1 MAFDVEGA
9 LREGYTQEEIDA
21 YIKQNNIS
29 LEPDDTPTPQPSPE
43 PTQKP
48 FDVEGALREGYTQEE
63 IDTYLEKKKTF
74 DVEGALKEG
83 YTQKEIDNYL
93 ISNSNEDESKR
104 GTFVGGFTSAAGDF
118 LDMADIGF
126 SSVVPGGKDANK
138 AAKDRM
144 KEQQTTP
151 QEGRFS
157 YAAIE
162 EAFKVGGVE
171 GLKELVLQLPGG
183 AGEALG
189 MLGPSVAAGLAG
201 GAIGGPVGAL
211 LAIAASSFLPN
222 LGGNVMEQAAEDL
235 AQGRPVDIETGKAI
249 LYAIG
254 QAGIDVLPF
263 KFAAPLKRLIG
274 IDKKSGGQLRKQLAE
289 QGLTKAIGKDAL
301 AIIASE
307 LPAEISQEILQKV
320 QAGVDPFTD
329 EAIAEYKEVAA
340 LVTLTGGV
348 GVYTGT
354 KNRSN
359 ARKEIAEE
367 QAIEEENKLKEEAGG
382 SDTRQQ
388 AINATIKEEQNV
400 IKAEEEVKAAE
411 RVKKNK
417 ITVID
422 EQFIKDLGI
431 SPKTRAGQQLLGMD
445 LTDPANLEMIDNILA
460 EENLQIKNNKEAVKN
475 FRRKVKRDRKK
486 LLKAQ
491 EEIQIEE
498 QPAPKRKRTRA
509 RNKVSDGNAP
519 VVTTGTGT
527 SDTTTVDTDRTGTRG
542 LATTTGAGNN
552 TLVTPKVE
560 TPKIEIEKKNP
571 LVKGKAGKKAKVGRI
586 NNGAVQVI
594 EGVLED
600 GANGLQLV
608 TTQGRTKITIPLNE
622 QQILNPTKKD
632 LEKLEVKAQ
641 EVKPAPVSEVKD
653 KPKTKPSSPE
663 RKLLG
668 DTLNEATEEELNA
681 EGYESFTELDEKG
694 NERKRFRNIKTKKP
708 LFAKATTDTER
719 QLAEVRKQ
727 KQLAIER
734 ADNQRNQDGRVS
746 PAYRKPIMQ
755 LQQLEDK
762 LLKQDAQEK
771 KQTTPEQQE
780 LFAKDETIPDTG
792 ETKQSVMSSFISEF
806 GKNVNLGVKRGLL
819 NIVDTVADLPN
830 SIPNVDV
837 LPNNVK
843 AIYFDGK
850 AYFIADR
857 ITKEDA
863 PRMLLHEIGA
873 HYGLVGM
880 LGKANYDRVVKSL
893 RDKKTSDAEIEAA
906 FKYVKDSY
914 PELTE
919 SSDDFIQEVIA
930 NIAEDA
936 PNNTVY
942 RRIVGYIKN
951 FLSKLGMGWNV
962 DNITAAQIQD
972 MVQHSVRVSL
982 SQPDINPTTQSALAS
997 RVVTEVGELFYSP
1010 LGKAIASQKIESM
1023 SPQEWMDYLNKKG
1036 RKLGFVN
1043 QLDST
1048 GIMDWM
1054 RMLQRRKDI
1063 EDKNLPN
1070 APMDIDGFELDSRGR
1085 LSKDDI
1091 LAWLGQY
1098 DVVVESIT
1106 PEGPMSEAEIDNIRV
1121 EERERIREEIENNG
1135 TYDDVQMEVD
1145 EEAGYVDDQIDGVYR
1160 IFGSEHRGQ
1169 DQDFKEEPYAV
1180 FIEEELLETEPVRKY
1195 YELAQD
1201 KGFDVRI
1208 VPSEKGEF
1216 GQYGAED
1223 RARDYLYETHNPEI
1237 EETNRLVEERM
1248 AEIVDTRV
1256 DDIIEEATQERD
1268 NRYGDMQRTR
1278 DDTGGV
1284 PEEYFE
1290 IILALDTRGGNMGNI
1305 YESPHWESVQ
1315 NPVLHIRADIR
1326 YDQSGNKVLFVEEV
1340 QSDWAESMRKD
1351 RSRGYKDARKDRDK
1365 AFVEDTQLWTRLAV
1379 KRIVR
1384 LAAENDVDKVAFLN
1398 PAQAVNVH
1406 YRTDKAAEA
1415 FYGEIL
1421 PSVVRKTINS
1431 LENTNRRTNEEIKF
1445 KPIYKVDD
1453 KTLDLLRE
1461 VYVEGKNIM
1470 QGSRG
1475 YSDFDRED
1483 STPADKE
1490 RFKRINALVS
1500 KLNTMS
1506 DSVESFRDIYEFA
1519 NRVVKITQSYMD
1531 NTDLLRPET
1540 RKEVLEQLT
1549 GAFNKFQ
1556 EQMANLYRIDDA
1568 RKEIQRRLAADRRAN
1583 PDVPMGMNETQKAL
1597 IERDRELQNERIGAP
1612 RPDIRQ
1618 YNFLNLLIGK
1628 GVLTFP
1634 ELNNRQVGFT
1644 MTPKLRQVGKDAMP
1658 MFAKQNS
1665 KTRAQLDKEIEDGK
1679 SAKEKLNDKRRKNNK
1694 DNDKYQDDEFF
1705 KKNKTI
1711 GQKARGFQNAVF
1723 GYDIGLYNKLK
1734 DRIAEVAKAK
1744 NVQEA
1749 RKYIEDTLAKISTAQ
1764 AVHAQTLAGA
1774 FKELGNIVYKPALE
1788 KFEAFKDDNSMHNI
1802 SLKVHAFTRKY
1813 FKKKGII
1820 TKADVIQAEKFIS
1833 QAIVALQF
1841 KRIKE
1846 NNAVIEKKARD
1857 LVRQGK
1863 AQAAKTL
1870 LQQKYVLVEMDDAT
1884 INKHIQRLKD
1894 YPEIKEIQE
1903 MWIGVKNN
1911 TLDFLLD
1918 TEIIDQEQ
1926 YDAYTQEG
1934 GEGLA
1939 DEDVF
1944 IPLYRQGQTSLPR
1957 SVASGTTSGRGVFVK
1972 RKGTAE
1978 PVSNVFLNMDTF
1990 VQAAI
1995 TQGIANKTA
2004 LNKIRASEEVQE
2016 ESDLIVRPVKEPT
2029 EGFESHAVMVSE
2041 IGPDGKQRKQTYE
2054 YANEMY
2060 AKATNGAAAAMRSGN
2075 VFLSN
2080 TSTLLRDSIVLNP
2093 VFGVAQTF
2101 AQDMYSAMYSSG
2113 LRYGWLTIPL
2123 RVLYEFPATILNLS
2137 GTHKELSKYGAVG
2150 GYAFKQNDNTID
2162 ADINAPGFYN
2172 KLIRAL
2178 SRIPGTNIPTGLTQ
2192 EGAIQ
2197 VGDTRLSIGGL
2208 LNRIA
2213 MASDNSVRQ
2222 AVYKQALMENKS
2234 QRRALEMAFEIINFR
2249 KMGDSEWITMGR
2261 QYIPFFGAALQAL
2274 AVQGKTIQGLVKA
2287 QSGVTPTTLRE
2298 ARINFMVNYAGTAGV
2313 ALIYLVLMNDNE
2325 EEIMDQ
2331 FGDMPMSEELKRHLR
2346 EARRN
2351 FSQLD
2356 NKIRDRRFIIGDD
2369 GFHITLRPDIYT
2381 FISKIIPEQVYNTI
2395 VAESQDAAKFWLS
2408 IKRNLREI
2416 ISLNLIPQVI
2426 RPIIDVMYN
2435 EDSRTGRP
2443 IVPDRMQDLKPEQQ
2457 YTPRTSEAAKKIADI
2472 IGASPIK
2479 VDYFFRQYTGY
2490 TGALVSLVTD
2500 SYFLEND
2507 TNPNRKNKPAV
2518 TTRDRIASFP
2528 GMTNFYS
2535 RDKDNRFMSDYYEL
2549 KNKASQVAAIFRAL
2563 DSSPNPEDQLKAQQF
2578 LNEGNNRLIYNTNKQ
2593 INQIQQVLTEI
2604 RKERQRIYDYPASAT
2619 LNGKPMTDERKR
2631 QLMLRLD
2638 AQEIDALQT
2647 VHDLRL
2653 RIYGVNPFYNAEKN
2667 EYIPGFDSSSFFEK
2681 NN

>member
-1 MAFDVEGA
+1 MDRQEFTAEELGLETIQVKPPSEQVEFTAEELGLTPEQTTPVQQEFTAEELGLAPEEPQRATFWGGIKNSVGNTWDV
-9 LREGYTQEEIDA
+9 T
-21 YIKQNNIS
+21 
-29 LEPDDTPTPQPSPE
+29 
-43 PTQKP
+43 
-48 FDVEGALREGYTQEE
+48 DVGLST
-63 IDTYLEKKKTF
+63 IL
-74 DVEGALKEG
+74 
-83 YTQKEIDNYL
+83 
-93 ISNSNEDESKR
+93 
-104 GTFVGGFTSAAGDF
+104 
-118 LDMADIGF
+118 
-126 SSVVPGGKDANK
+126 PGGKDAKK
-138 AAKDRM
+138 AAEDRM
-144 KEQQTTP
+144 KEQQTEP
-151 QEGRFS
+151 QEARFS

-162 EAFKVGGVE
+162 DAFKVGGVE

-189 MLGPSVAAGLAG
+189 MLGPSVAAGIAG
-201 GAIGGPVGAL
+201 GAVGGPVGAL

-249 LYAIG
+249 IYAIG
-254 QAGIDVLPF
+254 QAGIDVIPF
-263 KFAAPLKRLIG
+263 KFADPLKRLIG
-274 IDKKSGGQLRKQLAE
+274 INKKSGGELRKKIAE

-301 AIIASE
+301 SIIATE
-307 LPAEISQEILQKV
+307 LPAEITQEILQKV

-329 EAIAEYKEVAA
+329 EAFAEYKEVAA

-354 KNRSN
+354 RNRSK

-367 QAIEEENKLKEEAGG
+367 ESIAEDKKLQEEADATD
-382 SDTRQQ
+382 SRQQ
-388 AINATIKEEQNV
+388 AINATIKEEENI

-431 SPKTRAGQQLLGMD
+431 SPKTRVAQQILGMD
-445 LTDPANLEMIDNILA
+445 LSDPANLEMVDNILA
-460 EENLQIKNNKEAVKN
+460 EENLQIKNNQEAVKN
-475 FRRKVKRDRKK
+475 FRKKVRRDRKK

-491 EEIQIEE
+491 EEIQLEK
-498 QPAPKRKRTRA
+498 QPDPKRKRTRA
-509 RNKVSDGNAP
+509 SNKIPNDGTP
-519 VVTTGTGT
+519 IVTQGTGA
-527 SDTTTVDTDRTGTRG
+527 SDTTTVDADRAGTGG
-542 LATTTGAGNN
+542 LDATTGASNN
-552 TLVTPKVE
+552 PLITKV
-560 TPKIEIEKKNP
+560 EKKNP
-571 LVKGKAGKKAKVGRI
+571 LVKGKVGQKAKVGRI
-586 NNGAVQVI
+586 NNGAVEVI
-594 EGVLED
+594 QGILED
-600 GANGLQLV
+600 SANGLQLV

-632 LEKLEVKAQ
+632 LTKLEAKAK
-641 EVKPAPVSEVKD
+641 EAKPAPVSEVKD

-681 EGYESFTELDEKG
+681 EGYESFLELDEKG
-694 NERKRFRNIKTKKP
+694 NERKRFRNIKTKKA
-708 LFAKATTDTER
+708 LFAKATTETER

-734 ADNQRNQDGRVS
+734 AENQRNQDGRIS

-755 LQQLEDK
+755 LQQMEDK
-762 LLKQDAQEK
+762 LLNQDIKEK
-771 KQTTPEQQE
+771 KQSTPEQQE

-806 GKNVNLGVKRGLL
+806 GKNVNLGVRRGLL

-830 SIPNVDV
+830 SIPNVDA

-936 PNNTVY
+936 PNNTIY

-951 FLSKLGMGWNV
+951 FLSKLGMGWNI

-997 RVVTEVGELFYSP
+997 RVVTEVGQLFYSP

-1054 RMLQRRKDI
+1054 KMLQREYTEDI
-1063 EDKNLPN
+1063 PS
-1070 APMDIDGFELDSRGR
+1070 IDTDGYELDSRGR

-1160 IFGSEHRGQ
+1160 IFGSEHRGK

-1268 NRYGDMQRTR
+1268 NRYGDLQRTR

-1340 QSDWAESMRKD
+1340 QSDWAESLRKD
-1351 RSRGYKDARKDRDK
+1351 RSRGWNFLKDTKKERDK

-1431 LENTNRRTNEEIKF
+1431 LENTNRRANEEIKF

-1470 QGSRG
+1470 KGSRG
-1475 YSDFDRED
+1475 YSDFDKED
-1483 STPADKE
+1483 STSADFE

-1506 DSVESFRDIYEFA
+1506 DSLESFRDIYEFA

-1549 GAFNKFQ
+1549 ESFNKFQ
-1556 EQMANLYRIDDA
+1556 EQMANLSRIDNA
-1568 RKEIQRRLAADRRAN
+1568 RKEIERKLAADRRAN

-1665 KTRAQLDKEIEDGK
+1665 KSRSQLVKETQDGK
-1679 SAKEKLNDKRRKNNK
+1679 TAKEKLNDKRRKNNK
-1694 DNDKYQDDEFF
+1694 DNDKYQDEEFF
-1705 KKNKTI
+1705 KKNRTL
-1711 GQKARGFQNAVF
+1711 GERTRGFQNAVF

-1734 DRIAEVAKAK
+1734 DQIAKVAKAK
-1744 NVQEA
+1744 NVQDA

-1802 SLKVHAFTRKY
+1802 STKVHKFARKH
-1813 FKKKGII
+1813 FKKGAILTKEDII
-1820 TKADVIQAEKFIS
+1820 AAEQFIS

-1846 NNAVIEKKARD
+1846 NNKKVEAEARL

-1863 AQAAKTL
+1863 TQAAKTL
-1870 LQQKYVLVEMDDAT
+1870 LQQKFVQVEMDDAT
-1884 INKHIQRLKD
+1884 IDKHIARLEEF
-1894 YPEIKEIQE
+1894 PEIKEIQE

-1918 TEIIDQEQ
+1918 TEVIDQEQ

-1934 GEGLA
+1934 GEGLSN
-1939 DEDVF
+1939 EDVF
-1944 IPLYRQGQTSLPR
+1944 IPLYRQGQQDKPR
-1957 SVASGTTSGRGVFVK
+1957 TVVKGTHSGKGIFVK

-1990 VQAAI
+1990 VQSAI

-2016 ESDLIVRPVKEPT
+2016 EGDLIVRPVPEPT
-2029 EGFESHAVMVSE
+2029 EGFESHAVIVSE

-2060 AKATNGAAAAMRSGN
+2060 AKATNGASQAMSSGSN
-2075 VFLSN
+2075 FISVIMAN
-2080 TSTLLRDSIVLNP
+2080 TSTMLRDSIVLNP

-2101 AQDMYSAMYSSG
+2101 VQDMYSAMYTSG
-2113 LRYGWLTIPL
+2113 LRYGWLMIPM
-2123 RVLYEFPATILNLS
+2123 RVMYEFPATILNLS

-2172 KLIRAL
+2172 AIIRFF
-2178 SRIPGTNIPTGLTQ
+2178 SRVPGTNIPTALTQ
-2192 EGAIQ
+2192 EGALQ
-2197 VGDTRLSIGGL
+2197 VGDTRLSLGGL

-2222 AVYKQALMENKS
+2222 AVYKQALLENKS

-2249 KMGDSEWITMGR
+2249 KMGDNDIITMGR

-2274 AVQGKTIQGLVKA
+2274 SVQGKVIQGLVKA
-2287 QSGVTPTTLRE
+2287 QSGVTPADLRE
-2298 ARINFMVNYAGTAGV
+2298 ARINFLVTWAGTAGV
-2313 ALIYLVLMNDNE
+2313 TLLYSVLMDDNE
-2325 EEIMDQ
+2325 DDIMEQ
-2331 FGDMPMSEELKRHLR
+2331 FGDMPLSQEIKTHLK
-2346 EARRN
+2346 EVRRN
-2351 FSQLD
+2351 FGQLD

-2369 GFHITLRPDIYT
+2369 GFHLTLRPDIFTY
-2381 FISKIIPEQVYNTI
+2381 ISKIIPEQVYNTI

-2408 IKRNLREI
+2408 IKRNLKEI
-2416 ISLNLIPQVI
+2416 VTLNLIPQVI
-2426 RPIIDVMYN
+2426 RPIIDVRYN
-2435 EDSRTGRP
+2435 EDNRTGRP
-2443 IVPDRMQDLKPEQQ
+2443 IVPERMENLSNELQ
-2457 YTPRTSEAAKKIADI
+2457 YTPRTSEAAKKIAGI
-2472 IGASPIK
+2472 IGASPME
-2479 VDYFFRQYTGY
+2479 VDYYFRQYTGY
-2490 TGALVSLVTD
+2490 TGALVSLISD
-2500 SYFLEND
+2500 AHFLEAD

-2518 TTRDRIASFP
+2518 STRDQIASFP

-2578 LNEGNNRLIYNTNKQ
+2578 LNEDNNRLIYNTNVQ
-2593 INQIQQVLTEI
+2593 IEQIQQVLTEI
-2604 RKERQRIYDYPASAT
+2604 RKERKRMYEYPASAT

-2631 QLMLRLD
+2631 ELMLRLD
-2638 AQEIDALQT
+2638 AQELEALQT

-2653 RIYGVNPFYNAEKN
+2653 RIYGVNPFYNAERN
-2667 EYIPGFDSSSFFEK
+2667 EYMPGFDSSSFFEK